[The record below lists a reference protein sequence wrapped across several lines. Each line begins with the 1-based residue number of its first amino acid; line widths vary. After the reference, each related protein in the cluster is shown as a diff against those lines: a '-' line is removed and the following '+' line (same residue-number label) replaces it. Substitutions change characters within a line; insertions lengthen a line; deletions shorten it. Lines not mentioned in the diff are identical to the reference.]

1 MSDRER
7 HPGLFQTAEGGWMTH
22 EDFLKFVAGAFTAK
36 GRHNRTSMAWL
47 KRQSV
52 TSPIESLSPKDA
64 SRLCATAQRII
75 LARKGREKHTLPR
88 LEETAPP
95 SPGELSEEPD

>member
-36 GRHNRTSMAWL
+36 GRHNRTSHGVA
-47 KRQSV
+47 
-52 TSPIESLSPKDA
+52 EA
-64 SRLCATAQRII
+64 S
-75 LARKGREKHTLPR
+75 GRHQ
-88 LEETAPP
+88 
-95 SPGELSEEPD
+95 PD